1 MIYNTNFTDI
11 SLKLLNITDTLH
23 LNYNIPFKKY
33 FFDFNIITHSD
44 LSNNYYINLN
54 HTNYTYIINNITYPG
69 YSKHITKIDK
79 NNNITVFHSEDHN
92 LKINDIIYF
101 NNFNSLFNFN
111 FINKFIL
118 FKITHITNNTFS
130 VISYNYIDNSI
141 NNLYDIVHSSA
152 LVSDISFDLISDKTF
167 TRIQSVEK
175 FNKIYSLNHQLQLNN
190 VIKLININY
199 NNQNILFDQF
209 TSPDNLFIVTS
220 IIDNNTFQITHY
232 ISGDIS
238 TDVNANN
245 IFNLNTSITYGFFKV
260 HKSNYL
266 HKNINFILP
275 NNNSTSYG
283 YSYDIIIDDTNL
295 SGITIKTTNSDK
307 LIGFSKFS
315 SQDIT
320 GSDFIYTSSDV
331 STSFSIS
338 GLDITQS
345 KFTVTNISKNI
356 WFLKSYIYNNIF
368 KYTIT
373 YDNTSNSILFNN
385 TKLTNPIPLY
395 INFSYHFDISH
406 TSLVNNSF
414 IITND
419 KYINFF
425 KNILVFGKCGILN
438 SKVIF
443 YIDNTFSN
451 NTTFNIKYKNTN
463 FDTIKYSTSI
473 FGVIRNFNN
482 VFNNTI

>member
-1 MIYNTNFTDI
+1 MIYNTNFSDI

-33 FFDFNIITHSD
+33 FFHLNIISHSD

-54 HTNYTYIINNITYPG
+54 DTNYTYIINNITYPG
-69 YSKHITKIDK
+69 YSKSITKIDK
-79 NNNITVFHSEDHN
+79 NNNKTIFHSEDHN

-101 NNFNSLFNFN
+101 NNLNSLFNFN
-111 FINKFIL
+111 FVDKFIL
-118 FKITHITNNTFS
+118 FKITHTTNDTFS
-130 VISYNYIDNSI
+130 AISYNYIDNTI
-141 NNLYDIVHSSA
+141 NNIYDIVHSSA
-152 LVSDISFDLISDKTF
+152 LVNNISFDLISDKTF

-190 VIKLININY
+190 IIQLININY

-209 TSPDNLFIVTS
+209 TSQDNLFIVTS
-220 IIDNNTFQITHY
+220 VIDNNIFQITHY
-232 ISGDIS
+232 INNDIS

-245 IFNLNTSITYGFFKV
+245 IFNQNSSITYGFFKV
-260 HKSNYL
+260 YKSNNL

-295 SGITIKTTNSDK
+295 SGITISTTNSDK

-315 SQDIT
+315 SQDII
-320 GSDFIYTSSDV
+320 GSDFIYASSDN

-338 GLDITQS
+338 DFDITQS
-345 KFTVTNISKNI
+345 KFTITNISKNI

-368 KYTIT
+368 TYNIS

-385 TKLTNPIPLY
+385 AKLTNPIPLY
-395 INFSYHFDISH
+395 INFSYHFDISDS
-406 TSLVNNSF
+406 SLINNSF
-414 IITND
+414 IVTDD
-419 KYINFF
+419 KFNNFF
-425 KNILVFGKCGILN
+425 KNILVFGKCGIQN
-438 SKVIF
+438 SKIIF
-443 YIDNTFSN
+443 YVDNTFSI
-451 NTTFNIKYKNTN
+451 NTTYNIKYKNTN
-463 FDTIKYSTSI
+463 FNSIKYSSSI
-473 FGVIRNFNN
+473 FGVIRKFNN
-482 VFNNTI
+482 VFS